1 MDYEKL
7 LKDHLIKKQRPD
19 LEQIKSQLI
28 RAEKDL
34 QTAES
39 VIPIDLTWSFA
50 IAYHAMIRAG
60 RALMFSRGYLPTTK
74 NSHKTIME
82 FTGSILGDKYKDL
95 MLRFNRMRRKRHDFI
110 YDSQNHTTLSEA
122 TSAIKTARELIDKI
136 RGLTVAEKSESLL

>member
-60 RALMFSRGYLPTTK
+60 RALMFSHGYLPTTK

-82 FTGSILGDKYKDL
+82 FTGSILGDKYKDR